1 MGSEKPEA
9 KSLPRRLAAYF
20 IGLFLMTTGIAFSVL
35 SDLGVSPLSTLPY
48 AVELWTGFD
57 MGLGTM
63 IMHAFFVL
71 IQILLLRKKFR
82 PVMLLQI
89 PVGIVFGWFT
99 TLCNGFV
106 GMIPKT
112 EFLPVQII
120 LQLVSILL
128 VAFGIHLYLPANIMP
143 LAGEGIVSAISET
156 FRWQFPRVKIGFDV
170 LVVIIAG
177 ALSFLTIGYLG
188 SVGIGTAMSAL
199 LTGTFIAW
207 INMLAAK
214 IKKKKPEDT
223 RGGQ

>member
-1 MGSEKPEA
+1 MP
-9 KSLPRRLAAYF
+9 F
-20 IGLFLMTTGIAFSVL
+20 
-35 SDLGVSPLSTLPY
+35 LPY
-48 AVELWTGFD
+48 SLS
-57 MGLGTM
+57 
-63 IMHAFFVL
+63 L

-143 LAGEGIVSAISET
+143 LAGEGSVSAISET
-156 FRWQFPRVKIGFDV
+156 FRWQFP
-170 LVVIIAG
+170 
-177 ALSFLTIGYLG
+177 
-188 SVGIGTAMSAL
+188 
-199 LTGTFIAW
+199 
-207 INMLAAK
+207 
-214 IKKKKPEDT
+214 
-223 RGGQ
+223 